1 MNKVI
6 HGSIAV
12 VFGIACGFLWAML
25 KFFGAFTQEVLTNE
39 RVPAFTLLCMHLRPL
54 LLILPGLAVVYCLWT
69 WFREDSGRAS
79 WQGFFATVSGVTF
92 LLLLP
97 TMLAVGLLMIN
108 LIETIR
114 WR

>member
-6 HGSIAV
+6 HGSIAA
-12 VFGIACGFLWAML
+12 VFGVACCFLWAML
-25 KFFGAFTQEVLTNE
+25 KFFGTLTQEWLPSD
-39 RVPAFTLLCMHLRPL
+39 RVPAFTVICLNLRPL

-69 WFREDSGRAS
+69 WLRKDSDPAS
-79 WQGFFATVSGVTF
+79 WQGFFAIVTGVMF

-97 TMLAVGLLMIN
+97 TMLAGGLLILS